1 MPRFKD
7 YDYNQMKMILLS
19 FDRQI
24 LPGSF
29 EYSLC
34 YLVDHEID
42 QKYSITVMLMTITA
56 ARLMIRRYF

>member
-7 YDYNQMKMILLS
+7 YDYNQMKMIPLS

-34 YLVDHEID
+34 YLVDHEI
-42 QKYSITVMLMTITA
+42 
-56 ARLMIRRYF
+56 